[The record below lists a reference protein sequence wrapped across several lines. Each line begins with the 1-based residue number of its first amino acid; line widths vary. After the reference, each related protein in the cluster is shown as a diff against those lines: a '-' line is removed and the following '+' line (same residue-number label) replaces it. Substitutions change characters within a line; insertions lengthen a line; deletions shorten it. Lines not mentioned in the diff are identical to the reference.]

1 MRSSAC
7 LLTLRITLRES
18 ASLKDKRS
26 VIRGIVDRLGRL
38 KNVAIAETGLRD
50 SLASAEL
57 TVAVVGDS
65 PTFVDDAIENI
76 INDIDSADELII
88 SVLRIEKY

>member
-1 MRSSAC
+1 M
-7 LLTLRITLRES
+7 TLRVTLSES
-18 ASLKDKRS
+18 TSLKDKRS

-57 TVAVVGDS
+57 TIAVVGDS
-65 PTFVDDAIENI
+65 PTFVDEAMENI
-76 INDIDSADELII
+76 INDIDSADELTI
-88 SVLRIEKY
+88 SVLRVERY

>member
-1 MRSSAC
+1 MTIRV
-7 LLTLRITLRES
+7 TLSES
-18 ASLKDKRS
+18 TSLKDKRS

-57 TVAVVGDS
+57 TIAVVGDS
-65 PTFVDDAIENI
+65 PTFVDEAIENI
-76 INDIDSADELII
+76 INDIDSADELTI
-88 SVLRIEKY
+88 SVLRVERY

>member
-1 MRSSAC
+1 MTIRV
-7 LLTLRITLRES
+7 TLSES
-18 ASLKDKRS
+18 TSLKDKRS

-57 TVAVVGDS
+57 TIAVVGDS
-65 PTFVDDAIENI
+65 PTFVDEAMENI
-76 INDIDSADELII
+76 INDIDSADELTI
-88 SVLRIEKY
+88 SVLRVERY